1 MTTMTFELGF
11 GGNSSSPR
19 RAAARRNYL
28 QTSRAVPAKNPSVAI
43 ATIRDG
49 NDNVGLRR
57 NLELMAVVG
66 CAIAI
71 HTAIIVAINQP
82 ASIEPIAKAPTPPL
96 TIEMAP
102 IQQPEPPPVIQPKPW
117 PQVAKAL
124 PPIRKAAPPKPVV
137 APQPGA
143 STPIVSNET
152 PVEVEE
158 PTPEAVQIAATPTP
172 SPAPIAAPVEQVTEP
187 RGYAGYRSNPAPSYP
202 SAAQKRG
209 LQGQVVLKVHV
220 LASGQPD
227 NIDVAK
233 SSGHPVL
240 DEAAVKAVATWVFDP
255 AKRGQTPVDGWVR
268 VPLIFKLNT

>member
-11 GGNSSSPR
+11 GGASSSPR
-19 RAAARRNYL
+19 RAAARRNHL
-28 QTSRAVPAKNPSVAI
+28 QTSRTISAECPPVAI

-49 NDNVGLRR
+49 NDNVGSRR
-57 NLELMAVVG
+57 KLELIAVVG

-82 ASIEPIAKAPTPPL
+82 ALIQPIAKAPTPPL

-102 IQQPEPPPVIQPKPW
+102 IKQPEPPPVIQPKPL
-117 PQVAKAL
+117 PQVAKA
-124 PPIRKAAPPKPVV
+124 PAPIRKAAPPKPVV
-137 APQPGA
+137 AAQPDT

-152 PVEVEE
+152 PVEVAQ
-158 PTPEAVQIAATPTP
+158 PTPDTVQVATTPTP
-172 SPAPIAAPVEQVTEP
+172 APVAAPVEQVTEP

-209 LQGQVVLKVHV
+209 LQGQVVLKVHI

-233 SSGHPVL
+233 SSGHAIL

-255 AKRGQTPVDGWVR
+255 AKRGQTPIDGWVR